1 MKILVISNLF
11 APYILGGYEILCGQV
26 VDFLRKKGHTVTVL
40 TSDYGLRD
48 ADAGAAESAEPAES
62 AESATKGDGVIRRLK
77 LYRYFP
83 EPAGLERKNRS
94 RTALYNRKVTEN
106 VLGQLKPELVFIW
119 SLLRLTPGAARAAE
133 RSAVPVLYSF
143 NDENITSFAK
153 HRFGLKPR
161 KFYRWFFDTFI
172 YPEITVSDL
181 AFSHVAC
188 ISEVTKRNIISHG
201 VPAAASAEIIYQGI
215 PIHRFPVKKEKPGM
229 LHNPVRILYA
239 GQVHPYKGVLV
250 LVRAL
255 ALLNQQNKSG
265 TAQKNGTEEKKV
277 PANKVPAST
286 LTIAGTGDKLF
297 QQELI
302 REAEKGGVSVNFLG
316 ITLYEDMPAVYRN
329 HDVLVFPSI
338 WEEPFGLTH
347 LEAMASGL
355 PVISTDNG
363 GQRVFLRDGENALTC
378 SPDDVPGL
386 ADALKRML
394 LDEELRERIAR
405 EGRKT
410 VERDFTFRRYADSLE
425 KKLLS
430 LLPPQ

>member
-1 MKILVISNLF
+1 MKILVISNLY

-26 VDFLRKKGHTVTVL
+26 VDFLREKGHIVTVL

-48 ADAGAAESAEPAES
+48 ADAGAAKSAEPAV
-62 AESATKGDGVIRRLK
+62 KGDGVIRRLK

-83 EPAGLERKNRS
+83 EPAGFERRNRA
-94 RTALYNRKVTEN
+94 RTSSYNRKVTEE
-106 VLGQLKPELVFIW
+106 VLGQLQPDVVFIW

-133 RSAVPVLYSF
+133 RSAVPVVYSF
-143 NDENITSFAK
+143 NDENIASFAK

-172 YPEITVSDL
+172 YPQITVSDL
-181 AFSHVAC
+181 TLSHVTC
-188 ISEVTKRNIISHG
+188 ISEVTKRNIIGHG

-229 LHNPVRILYA
+229 LHHPARILYA

-255 ALLNQQNKSG
+255 ALLNQQNKSEA
-265 TAQKNGTEEKKV
+265 AQKHGIEENKV
-277 PANKVPAST
+277 PANKVPAT
-286 LTIAGTGDKLF
+286 ILAIAGTGDKHF
-297 QQELI
+297 EQELI
-302 REAEKGGVSVNFLG
+302 REAEQGGVKVNFLG
-316 ITLYEDMPAVYRN
+316 KIPYEDMPGVYRN
-329 HDVLVFPSI
+329 HDVFVFPSI

-394 LDEELRERIAR
+394 LDDELRERIAR